1 MINDTIDILDAVIVN
16 VAIDFNVVANPDY
29 DKIEVL
35 NTALFAL
42 RQQYFN
48 KQEIGESFSLANV
61 YNILNKLNG
70 VLDTTSVVVSAKVG
84 GVYSDSTLNLD
95 KLLTYDGKYVR
106 TPKNVIYEV
115 KFPIIDIKGTIS

>member
-1 MINDTIDILDAVIVN
+1 
-16 VAIDFNVVANPDY
+16 
-29 DKIEVL
+29 
-35 NTALFAL
+35 
-42 RQQYFN
+42 
-48 KQEIGESFSLANV
+48 
-61 YNILNKLNG
+61 
-70 VLDTTSVVVSAKVG
+70 VSAKVG